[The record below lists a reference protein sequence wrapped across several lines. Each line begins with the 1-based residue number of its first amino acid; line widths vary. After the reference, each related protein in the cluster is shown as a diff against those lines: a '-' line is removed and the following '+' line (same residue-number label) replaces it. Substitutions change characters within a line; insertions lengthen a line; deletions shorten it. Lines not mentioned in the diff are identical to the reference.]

1 MWNKAALLA
10 AALAFS
16 LPAIADIPSN
26 SKTPLTKPKTEGNRH
41 IQNYS
46 YSFGA
51 ANTATVPKGNGG
63 AAGKVSPGS
72 INVKNPCKQP
82 HPPHDCKQ
90 PRPPH

>member
-16 LPAIADIPSN
+16 LPAIADNPSN
-26 SKTPLTKPKTEGNRH
+26 SKTPVTKPKTKGNGK
-41 IQNYS
+41 IEIYS
-46 YSFGA
+46 YSVGA